1 LLKRSDQIQ
10 LFSKD
15 EFLEKFVVS
24 IDGSVIKPT
33 IQEFTDG
40 INLNDL
46 LFYAGGLKK
55 EAANSKIEISR
66 IMNIDSSAEQKFTPQ
81 RVVVQ
86 TITIGPNLE
95 IDDVS
100 KAFPLAPMDRVYVR
114 KIYGFDEQMVCNTE
128 R

>member
-1 LLKRSDQIQ
+1 MIIHLLTRNSLKNILIDESSPDNLLLKRSDQIQ

-46 LFYAGGLKK
+46 LFYAGGLKRK
-55 EAANSKIEISR
+55 RQI
-66 IMNIDSSAEQKFTPQ
+66 QKL
-81 RVVVQ
+81 R
-86 TITIGPNLE
+86 
-95 IDDVS
+95 
-100 KAFPLAPMDRVYVR
+100 FPVL
-114 KIYGFDEQMVCNTE
+114 
-128 R
+128 